1 MVTPKFI
8 APTTSFYAELKSR
21 TNAYFEEIGSHP
33 TGNYKLYIKAAVL
46 ISSLVFLYVHLV
58 FLTPPV
64 WLALVECVL
73 MGGVTAA
80 IGFNIMHDGGHGSF
94 SRKKWVN
101 ELAGLTLNI
110 LGANIHMWTTKHNII
125 HHTYTNIDGVDDD
138 LDAKPFLR
146 LCENQEHLKIH
157 KYQHYYFWGA
167 YAMLYMYWIF
177 FTDYAK
183 YFTQKVGDIPIK
195 KMSRKD
201 HFSFWGFKVM
211 HFALFVVVP
220 IYTVGFLPWLVGFL
234 IYGMFTGLVMSIVFQ
249 LAHTIEHAHF
259 PVPTESTNR
268 IEDEWALHQLK
279 TTSNFATKNKVVSWL
294 TGGLNFQIEH
304 HLFPRISHVHYPAIS
319 KIIKEAC
326 AEFGVTYHE
335 YPKTRNAIMSHISHL
350 RQLALQPVMAQR

>member
-1 MVTPKFI
+1 MATPKFI
-8 APTTSFYAELKSR
+8 APSTSFYSELKAR
-21 TNAYFEEIGSHP
+21 TNAYFTEAGSHP
-33 TGNYKLYIKAAVL
+33 TGNYTLYIKAAVL
-46 ISSLVFLYVHLV
+46 LTGMVLLYLHLV
-58 FLTPPV
+58 FFTPPA
-64 WLALVECVL
+64 WLAVLECIL

-94 SRKKWVN
+94 SKKKWVN
-101 ELAGLTLNI
+101 EWAGLTLNV

-157 KYQHYYFWGA
+157 RYQHFYFWGA
-167 YAMLYMYWIF
+167 YAMLYLYWIF
-177 FTDYAK
+177 FTDYVK
-183 YFTQKVGDIPIK
+183 YFTQKVGDIPLK
-195 KMSRKD
+195 KMTRKD
-201 HFSFWGFKVM
+201 HLSFWGFKVV
-211 HFALFVVVP
+211 HFVLFVVVP

-234 IYGMFTGLVMSIVFQ
+234 IYGMFTGLVLSIVFQ
-249 LAHTIEHAHF
+249 LAHTVEHAHF
-259 PVPTESTNR
+259 PMPTQTTNR

-279 TTSNFATKNKVVSWL
+279 TTANFATKNKVVSWL

-319 KIIKEAC
+319 EIIKKTC

-335 YPKTRNAIMSHISHL
+335 YPKTRTAILSHIAHL
-350 RQLALQPVMAQR
+350 RQLALQPVQAA